1 MDRDAPEGWPRG
13 GEWNWLWEAYAVGL
27 AVAAIVA
34 VALLDHRYPG
44 HVIGAAIALSAMA
57 AVVLTFGRRVT
68 RLPERDW
75 RTDAFVCAVVGLWI
89 LAMLASPVS
98 IAAVLA
104 TYPVVFS
111 TLPLRTALV
120 VTTIINLVP
129 LGMLLLTNG
138 IRSPNL
144 PMAVAI
150 TLVGVVATP
159 VIGTVITTSMKQRRQ
174 LALLVAELAA
184 TRAESARFSR
194 EAGTAAERERLARE
208 IHDTLAQ
215 GFTSIVMLAQA
226 VEPEL
231 ETDTAAARRHV
242 ELIGATARENL
253 AEARAMVAELTPS
266 PLEEPLPAAIQRQSD
281 RLAAETNA
289 TVTVRI
295 DGDLPAQ
302 SMASDVV
309 LLRAAQEAFANI
321 RKHAHASTVT
331 VELSPSDSGV
341 RLTVTDNG
349 IGLDSRHPEGF
360 GLRGMR
366 SRVAQVGGAMTVST
380 AAGGGTTLTVEV
392 PS

>member
-1 MDRDAPEGWPRG
+1 MNRDAPDGWPRG

-27 AVAAIVA
+27 AVATIVA
-34 VALLDHRYPG
+34 VVLLDHRFPG
-44 HVIGAAIALSAMA
+44 NVVGAAIALSAMA
-57 AVVLTFGRRVT
+57 AVVLAFGRRVT
-68 RLPERDW
+68 RSPDRGW
-75 RTDAFVCAVVGLWI
+75 RAVAFVTMVVGLWI

-98 IAAVLA
+98 VAAVIA

-120 VTTIINLVP
+120 VTTIVNLIP
-129 LGMLLLTNG
+129 LGILLLTHG
-138 IRSPNL
+138 IEAPNL
-144 PMAVAI
+144 TMAVAI
-150 TLVGVVATP
+150 TLIGVVAAP
-159 VIGTVITTSMKQRRQ
+159 VVGTVITRSMKQRRQ

-184 TRAESARFSR
+184 TRAESARLSR

-226 VEPEL
+226 IEPEL
-231 ETDTAAARRHV
+231 ESDTAAAKRHV

-266 PLEEPLPAAIQRQSD
+266 PLEEPLPAAIARQCD
-281 RLAAETNA
+281 RLAAETDA
-289 TVTVRI
+289 AMTVRI

-302 SMASDVV
+302 SMSSDVV

-321 RKHAHASTVT
+321 RKHARADAVT
-331 VELSPSDSGV
+331 VELTPTGTGV
-341 RLTVTDNG
+341 RLAVTDNG
-349 IGLDSRHPEGF
+349 IGFNGHPEGF

-366 SRVAQVGGAMTVST
+366 ARVAQVGGTMTLAT
-380 AAGGGTTLTVEV
+380 AEGGGTRLTVEV